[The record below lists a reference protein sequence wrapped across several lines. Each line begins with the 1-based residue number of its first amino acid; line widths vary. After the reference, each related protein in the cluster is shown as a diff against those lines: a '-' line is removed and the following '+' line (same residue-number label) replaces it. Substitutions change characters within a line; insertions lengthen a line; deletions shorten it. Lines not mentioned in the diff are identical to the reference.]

1 MKLCLIENCLLN
13 RCAYVNALTQIECVE
28 SVADFSTISDC
39 ENYLNRSG
47 ADAVLIDV
55 PLTKE
60 ELEVIKQ
67 IKEKFCSVKFIIM
80 AQQDNVLPIL
90 ALGAAYVLKNFRMEE
105 FIEIVATI
113 LNGNL
118 FIAADVA
125 NLITSIFQEKVNKEM
140 QVESFNLTEREKEV
154 LFLVAKG
161 ESNAEIGAE
170 LYLSAFT
177 VKNYVSR
184 IIEKMGVK
192 DRTQATAKAIQ
203 VGLL

>member
-28 SVADFSTISDC
+28 SVADFSTIADC
-39 ENYLNRSG
+39 EAYLTRTG
-47 ADAVLIDV
+47 ADAVLIDI
-55 PLTKE
+55 PLNDTE
-60 ELEVIKQ
+60 FEVLKRLRENYC
-67 IKEKFCSVKFIIM
+67 KVKFIIM
-80 AQQDNVLPIL
+80 AQQDEVLPIL
-90 ALGAAYVLKNFRMEE
+90 ALGAAYVLKNFRLEE
-105 FIEIVATI
+105 FVEIIATI
-113 LNGNL
+113 LHGHL
-118 FIAADVA
+118 FIAADIA
-125 NLITSIFQEKVNKEM
+125 NLITSIFKEKVDAKT
-140 QVESFNLTEREKEV
+140 QVENFHLTEREKEV

-203 VGLL
+203 TGLV